1 MTIFVYIRWPGIVF
15 LTESVTILP
24 LSWKTT
30 AFSAE
35 KGWQSYLDGEDGDMS
50 RGPRRINHHLDE
62 KDCAILE
69 ILQENCSYTD
79 VEISK
84 ILSEKSISLGPAAC
98 GNRIEALNQRGFIR
112 KSCSILDHEKFNLHQ
127 LCFMI
132 VKMYEHDDASTK
144 FFISQA
150 QEEDAVLEVHEMTG
164 LCDYLLKVRVL
175 NVAEATKISQ
185 RLSQTKEKTIADIQT
200 YPAGNTFKETTSIRI
215 SPPS

>member
-1 MTIFVYIRWPGIVF
+1 
-15 LTESVTILP
+15 
-24 LSWKTT
+24 
-30 AFSAE
+30 
-35 KGWQSYLDGEDGDMS
+35 
-50 RGPRRINHHLDE
+50 
-62 KDCAILE
+62 
-69 ILQENCSYTD
+69 
-79 VEISK
+79 
-84 ILSEKSISLGPAAC
+84 
-98 GNRIEALNQRGFIR
+98 
-112 KSCSILDHEKFNLHQ
+112 
-127 LCFMI
+127 MI